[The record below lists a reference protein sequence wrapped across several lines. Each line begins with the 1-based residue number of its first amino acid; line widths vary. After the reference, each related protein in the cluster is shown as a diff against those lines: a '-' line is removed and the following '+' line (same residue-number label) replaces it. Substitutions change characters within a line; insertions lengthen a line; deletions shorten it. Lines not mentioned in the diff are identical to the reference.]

1 MIHINF
7 MLCPVIWDIAL
18 VENNLIK
25 TMIKQIKDITKDD
38 HTDHTPKTSAPRQDH
53 GSVTFRK

>member
-1 MIHINF
+1 M
-7 MLCPVIWDIAL
+7 A
-18 VENNLIK
+18 NNLIK

-53 GSVTFRK
+53 GSVTFRKL